1 MWWKDLRATL
11 SQRINVEGIGLSAS
25 VIVKDHHLILP
36 HVLVPDIR
44 YIDWGELQR
53 RGFKGVVFD
62 KDNTITVPYSL
73 TLWGPLVASIEKCK
87 SVFGNDIAVFS
98 NSAGLFEYDHDG
110 SKARALEEAVGIK
123 VIRHRVKK
131 PAGTAEEIEKHFG
144 CKSSQLVMVGDRPF
158 TDIVYGNQ
166 NGFLTVLTEP
176 LSLAEEPF
184 IVRQVRKLEMSLMN
198 YWLKRGIKPI
208 SHDLLPDAMECENFG
223 TKSCNYQQFSG
234 SHTPSHGT
242 TPSHGSGGSSGG
254 TPSHS
259 TPSTPSGGSYNPT
272 PSTPSG
278 GSYNPT
284 PSTPSGGNCGTP
296 PSVPTP
302 STPSNPPRGGGYYP
316 TPPTT
321 VGSRPPTPVIVS
333 PPSTPSITP
342 GTPFTP
348 TPPFIPDPN
357 SPFSCNYW
365 RTHPAIIWG
374 VLGWWGTTGNAFG
387 VSSLPG
393 FGSSMTVQQALSNTR
408 TDGYGTLYR
417 EGTASLLNSMVSN
430 KFHFTTR
437 QVRENF
443 ISALVSNK
451 AAGAQ
456 GQLFK
461 LANEGRLKPRA

>member
-1 MWWKDLRATL
+1 MELHLPMAQEVAL
-11 SQRINVEGIGLSAS
+11 VA
-25 VIVKDHHLILP
+25 HHLTQP
-36 HVLVPDIR
+36 RQP
-44 YIDWGELQR
+44 LQVEATTQHR
-53 RGFKGVVFD
+53 Q
-62 KDNTITVPYSL
+62 
-73 TLWGPLVASIEKCK
+73 PLQV
-87 SVFGNDIAVFS
+87 
-98 NSAGLFEYDHDG
+98 
-110 SKARALEEAVGIK
+110 EATTQ
-123 VIRHRVKK
+123 HRQPLQVEATTQHRQ
-131 PAGTAEEIEKHFG
+131 PLQVEI
-144 CKSSQLVMVGDRPF
+144 V
-158 TDIVYGNQ
+158 
-166 NGFLTVLTEP
+166 
-176 LSLAEEPF
+176 
-184 IVRQVRKLEMSLMN
+184 
-198 YWLKRGIKPI
+198 
-208 SHDLLPDAMECENFG
+208 
-223 TKSCNYQQFSG
+223 
-234 SHTPSHGT
+234 
-242 TPSHGSGGSSGG
+242 
-254 TPSHS
+254 
-259 TPSTPSGGSYNPT
+259 
-272 PSTPSG
+272 
-278 GSYNPT
+278 
-284 PSTPSGGNCGTP
+284 GTP

-321 VGSRPPTPVIVS
+321 VISPPTPVIVS

>member
-1 MWWKDLRATL
+1 MEKQKSNQAPMLMW
-11 SQRINVEGIGLSAS
+11 
-25 VIVKDHHLILP
+25 
-36 HVLVPDIR
+36 VLV
-44 YIDWGELQR
+44 
-53 RGFKGVVFD
+53 
-62 KDNTITVPYSL
+62 
-73 TLWGPLVASIEKCK
+73 
-87 SVFGNDIAVFS
+87 
-98 NSAGLFEYDHDG
+98 AGLLSHNLAFPVLATTFEDQ
-110 SKARALEEAVGIK
+110 K
-123 VIRHRVKK
+123 
-131 PAGTAEEIEKHFG
+131 
-144 CKSSQLVMVGDRPF
+144 
-158 TDIVYGNQ
+158 
-166 NGFLTVLTEP
+166 
-176 LSLAEEPF
+176 
-184 IVRQVRKLEMSLMN
+184 N
-198 YWLKRGIKPI
+198 YYSP
-208 SHDLLPDAMECENFG
+208 PDPH
-223 TKSCNYQQFSG
+223 SRSPPSG

-259 TPSTPSGGSYNPT
+259 TPSTPSGRSHNPT

-278 GSYNPT
+278 GGHNIPT

-302 STPSNPPRGGGYYP
+302 SIPSNPPRGGTYP

-321 VGSRPPTPVIVS
+321 GGSPPTPVTVS
-333 PPSTPSITP
+333 PPTTPSIIP

-365 RTHPAIIWG
+365 RTHPALIWG
-374 VLGWWGTTGNAFG
+374 VLGWWGTMGNAFG
-387 VSSLPG
+387 VGSLPG
-393 FGSSMTVQQALSNTR
+393 FGTSMTVQQALSNTR

-430 KFHFTTR
+430 RFPFTTR

-443 ISALVSNK
+443 ISALASNK

-456 GQLFK
+456 GHLFK

>member
-1 MWWKDLRATL
+1 MEKQKSNQAPMLMW
-11 SQRINVEGIGLSAS
+11 
-25 VIVKDHHLILP
+25 
-36 HVLVPDIR
+36 VLV
-44 YIDWGELQR
+44 
-53 RGFKGVVFD
+53 
-62 KDNTITVPYSL
+62 
-73 TLWGPLVASIEKCK
+73 
-87 SVFGNDIAVFS
+87 
-98 NSAGLFEYDHDG
+98 AGLLSHNLVFPVLATTFEDQKTYY
-110 SKARALEEAVGIK
+110 S
-123 VIRHRVKK
+123 
-131 PAGTAEEIEKHFG
+131 P
-144 CKSSQLVMVGDRPF
+144 
-158 TDIVYGNQ
+158 
-166 NGFLTVLTEP
+166 
-176 LSLAEEPF
+176 
-184 IVRQVRKLEMSLMN
+184 
-198 YWLKRGIKPI
+198 
-208 SHDLLPDAMECENFG
+208 PDPH
-223 TKSCNYQQFSG
+223 SRSPPSG

-259 TPSTPSGGSYNPT
+259 TPSTPSGGSHNPT

-278 GSYNPT
+278 GGHNPTPSTPSGGGHNPT

-302 STPSNPPRGGGYYP
+302 SIPSNPPRGGTYP

-321 VGSRPPTPVIVS
+321 GGSPPTPVSVS
-333 PPSTPSITP
+333 PPTTPSIIP

-365 RTHPAIIWG
+365 RTHPALIWG
-374 VLGWWGTTGNAFG
+374 VLGWWGTMGNAFG
-387 VSSLPG
+387 VGSLPG
-393 FGSSMTVQQALSNTR
+393 FGTSMTVQQALSNTR

-430 KFHFTTR
+430 RFPFTTR

-443 ISALVSNK
+443 ISALASNK

-456 GQLFK
+456 GHLFK